1 MPVFNSSRLVAV
13 APAVAYAVAADV
25 ASYMDF
31 LPLLESSAIVG
42 PSTESD
48 GIKSFNAELI
58 VGYAKLNFRE
68 AFISRVFC
76 DAARWTVIASSQQ
89 PPFRDMKTVWTIHE
103 VNGQSEVSISIEY
116 AMRSML
122 LQFAI
127 TGAMDMAVNK
137 VMTAFETRA
146 MTIHRAK
153 RAS

>member
-1 MPVFNSSRLVAV
+1 MPVFNSSRLVVV

-25 ASYMDF
+25 ASYRDF

-42 PSTESD
+42 PSTESN

-89 PPFRDMKTVWTIHE
+89 PPFRDMKTTWTIRD
-103 VNGQSEVSISIEY
+103 VNGTSDVSISIDY
-116 AMRSML
+116 AMRSMM
-122 LQFAI
+122 LQFAVSA
-127 TGAMDMAVNK
+127 AMEMAVQK
-137 VMTAFETRA
+137 VMSAFEARA
-146 MTIHRAK
+146 LAMAQVK
-153 RAS
+153 A

>member
-1 MPVFNSSRLVAV
+1 MPVFNSSRLVVV

-89 PPFRDMKTVWTIHE
+89 PPFRDMKTTWTIRD
-103 VNGQSEVSISIEY
+103 VNGTSDVSISIDY
-116 AMRSML
+116 AMRSMM
-122 LQFAI
+122 LQFAVSA
-127 TGAMDMAVNK
+127 AMEMAVQK
-137 VMTAFETRA
+137 VMSAFEARA
-146 MTIHRAK
+146 LAMAQVK
-153 RAS
+153 A